1 LLADPRAG
9 RDTYIV
15 LPPAL
20 AAEFPND
27 NSDLHLGT
35 IWMCERVCGPAEAH
49 LPEPVFAPRAAVVG
63 EAPLPEP
70 VAAPIAANPEPVAE
84 ADGDDDADPEEPIE
98 IVDSIEL
105 EGPIELVPAP
115 LESSVMTSQADR
127 DDDPRAE
134 DEPTVADVIVAEML
148 GEEPAA
154 LDDRPAPLISTFPPP
169 LADPFEAFLQ
179 TLSDVACDAGQT
191 FAASE
196 IGAALADDPV
206 ARAWRAI
213 LNGESDDFSLCG
225 TPLDEWASGVLARVV
240 SAPHKAAQFRREL
253 RAHGVAAFGLVEAA

>member
-1 LLADPRAG
+1 
-9 RDTYIV
+9 V
-15 LPPAL
+15 LPTAF

-35 IWMCERVCGPAEAH
+35 IWMCEGVCGPAEAH
-49 LPEPVFAPRAAVVG
+49 LPEPILAPTAAEV
-63 EAPLPEP
+63 ELL
-70 VAAPIAANPEPVAE
+70 AE
-84 ADGDDDADPEEPIE
+84 ADGDDAGLEEPIE

-115 LESSVMTSQADR
+115 LESSVMASQPDR

-134 DEPTVADVIVAEML
+134 DEPSVADLIAAEML
-148 GEEPAA
+148 GDEP
-154 LDDRPAPLISTFPPP
+154 DERPAPLVSTCPPP
-169 LADPFEAFLQ
+169 LADPFDAFLQ